1 MPITRFTP
9 WLLAAVL
16 LLPVYGS
23 WVDFHYPER
32 QPAHKHIYLGRVNL
46 NHHRD
51 FDSSDIIM
59 LPDQD
64 ATGQPAVLLFLPEAE
79 AVVNSADS
87 NNLTF
92 LLSDEFHKPEDAYL
106 PPPDHPP
113 RFL

>member
-1 MPITRFTP
+1 VL
-9 WLLAAVL
+9 WLLAAVF

-51 FDSSDIIM
+51 FDTGDIIM

-64 ATGQPAVLLFLPEAE
+64 ATGQPIVLLFPPEAQ
-79 AVVNSADS
+79 ALINSAAS
-87 NNLTF
+87 GNLSF
-92 LLSDEFHKPEDAYL
+92 DLSDEFHSPDDAFL

-113 RFL
+113 RS